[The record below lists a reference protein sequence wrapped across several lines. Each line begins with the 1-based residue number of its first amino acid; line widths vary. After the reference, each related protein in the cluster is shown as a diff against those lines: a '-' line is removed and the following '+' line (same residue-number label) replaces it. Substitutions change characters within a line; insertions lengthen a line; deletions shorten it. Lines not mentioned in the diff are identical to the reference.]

1 MTKPDDAFTV
11 QSHFEGR
18 DDSVRRIYDRL
29 LKEARRFGPVIEE
42 PKKTSIHLVNRTAFA
57 GVATRQHALIL
68 TIKSDRNLSSPRIHK
83 SEQTSAK
90 RFHHQVKMN
99 SPAEVDSELVNW
111 LKEAYAL
118 SA

>member
-1 MTKPDDAFTV
+1 MTKPDDSFTV
-11 QSHFEGR
+11 ESHFEGKN
-18 DDSVRRIYDRL
+18 SVRRIYDRL

-90 RFHHQVKMN
+90 RFHRARCSCN
-99 SPAEVDSELVNW
+99 
-111 LKEAYAL
+111 
-118 SA
+118 

>member
-11 QSHFEGR
+11 ESHFEGK

-29 LKEARRFGPVIEE
+29 LKEARRFGPVMEE

-68 TIKSDRNLSSPRIHK
+68 NHQERPQALKPTHSQIRTDVGQAFPPSS
-83 SEQTSAK
+83 QG
-90 RFHHQVKMN
+90 
-99 SPAEVDSELVNW
+99 EL
-111 LKEAYAL
+111 AC
-118 SA
+118 